1 MNGPGRLLR
10 TGSIVE
16 TVEATKPETTAGQS
30 AQVWQGSSKFNSK
43 INLGGRAS
51 ANQGNSVTGRESGT
65 IRQEGSDF
73 GGEINGDEGA
83 RLSQGNRIDDMMN
96 EEEDGI
102 NNKDGTAA

>member
-1 MNGPGRLLR
+1 M
-10 TGSIVE
+10 I
-16 TVEATKPETTAGQS
+16 
-30 AQVWQGSSKFNSK
+30 
-43 INLGGRAS
+43 
-51 ANQGNSVTGRESGT
+51 GRESGT
-65 IRQEGSDF
+65 IHQEGSDF